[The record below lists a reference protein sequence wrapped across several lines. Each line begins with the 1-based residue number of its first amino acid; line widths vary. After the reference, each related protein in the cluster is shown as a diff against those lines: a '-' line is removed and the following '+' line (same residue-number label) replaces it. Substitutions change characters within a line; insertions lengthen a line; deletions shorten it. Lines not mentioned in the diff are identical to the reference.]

1 MKFYVI
7 ECDVEV
13 NEIGFMIGHEE
24 YIRQTLIFE
33 HDCTLDALSEN
44 MSEEEG
50 LKFMDEGMEKFK
62 KLSIEEMV
70 ETREH
75 LTIIKSKEIEYE
87 SWNGCYLST
96 HREKTQFRSWG
107 MGYS

>member
-24 YIRQTLIFE
+24 YIRQILIFE

-44 MSEEEG
+44 MSEEE
-50 LKFMDEGMEKFK
+50 
-62 KLSIEEMV
+62 
-70 ETREH
+70 
-75 LTIIKSKEIEYE
+75 
-87 SWNGCYLST
+87 
-96 HREKTQFRSWG
+96 
-107 MGYS
+107 

>member
-1 MKFYVI
+1 
-7 ECDVEV
+7 
-13 NEIGFMIGHEE
+13 
-24 YIRQTLIFE
+24 
-33 HDCTLDALSEN
+33 
-44 MSEEEG
+44 
-50 LKFMDEGMEKFK
+50 MDEGMEKFK

-87 SWNGCYLST
+87 SWNGCYLSI

-107 MGYS
+107 M